1 MFYDCMSTIAR
12 GFSLISN
19 FLKSGGIDNL
29 PKLANKENKTRTT
42 GRAIQSQTQSKK
54 VYSLDIFHGSLSSRT
69 AEGAFI
75 IFCHGLIL
83 LSNCFFYIDNKNLFN
98 KIQIETWQKNQW
110 TVILIKLLSWAYH
123 SEIQ

>member
-1 MFYDCMSTIAR
+1 MFYNCMSTIAR

-19 FLKSGGIDNL
+19 FLKSGGIGNL

-69 AEGAFI
+69 AEGAFV
-75 IFCHGLIL
+75 IFYHRLIL
-83 LSNCFFYIDNKNLFN
+83 LSNCFFYIDNNNLFN
-98 KIQIETWQKNQW
+98 KIHIKTWQKNQW
-110 TVILIKLLSWAYH
+110 TVILIKLLFWAYQ
-123 SEIQ
+123 SKIQ

>member
-19 FLKSGGIDNL
+19 FLKNGGIGNL

-69 AEGAFI
+69 AEGAFV
-75 IFCHGLIL
+75 IFCHRLIL
-83 LSNCFFYIDNKNLFN
+83 LSNCFFYIDNNNLFN
-98 KIQIETWQKNQW
+98 KIHIKTRQKNQW
-110 TVILIKLLSWAYH
+110 TVILIKLLFWAYQ

>member
-19 FLKSGGIDNL
+19 FLKSGGIGNL
-29 PKLANKENKTRTT
+29 PKLANKENKTRAT

-69 AEGAFI
+69 AEGAFV
-75 IFCHGLIL
+75 IFCHRLIL
-83 LSNCFFYIDNKNLFN
+83 LSNCFFYIDNNNLFN
-98 KIQIETWQKNQW
+98 KIHIKTWQKNQW
-110 TVILIKLLSWAYH
+110 TVILIKLLFWAYQ

>member
-19 FLKSGGIDNL
+19 FLKSGGIGNL
-29 PKLANKENKTRTT
+29 SKLANKENKTRTT

-69 AEGAFI
+69 AEGAFV
-75 IFCHGLIL
+75 IFCHRLIL
-83 LSNCFFYIDNKNLFN
+83 LSNCFFYTDNNNLFN
-98 KIQIETWQKNQW
+98 KIHIKTWQKNQW
-110 TVILIKLLSWAYH
+110 TVILIKLLFWAYQ